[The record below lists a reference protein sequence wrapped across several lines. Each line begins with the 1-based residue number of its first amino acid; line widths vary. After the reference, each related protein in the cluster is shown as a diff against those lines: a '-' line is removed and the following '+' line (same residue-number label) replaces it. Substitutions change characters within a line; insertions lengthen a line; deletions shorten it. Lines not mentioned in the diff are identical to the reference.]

1 MRVGSDRIVSI
12 DVRVVAA
19 TNKDLWHEVELGHFR
34 RDLFFRLHTISILL
48 PPLRERQEDIPALFR
63 DFMGKDFYRIS
74 PEQLTALQRYDWPG
88 NIRELENC
96 ALYCKAMGELP
107 QWVVAYE
114 RAPETGVGR
123 DLPMA
128 VLRAVTAGESAV
140 AVLDESGFYRR
151 FGRRDCA

>member
-1 MRVGSDRIVSI
+1 
-12 DVRVVAA
+12 
-19 TNKDLWHEVELGHFR
+19 
-34 RDLFFRLHTISILL
+34 
-48 PPLRERQEDIPALFR
+48 
-63 DFMGKDFYRIS
+63 MGKDFYRIS
-74 PEQLTALQRYDWPG
+74 PEQLTALQHYDWPG